1 VLSALAG
8 GDELM
13 ANREPNAADNR
24 ETRTPRRARPLS
36 TTRWALIPG
45 LVITVAAAACSNAEE
60 AARGSTPIEVDAIS
74 ASPVSSG
81 AAIDE
86 GWTEVVVED
95 QGISLALPD
104 TWETLSTQ
112 DLEDSGALEAR
123 KQEHPEESELLD
135 LAAEALESGAMSL
148 LAYDPDSP
156 GAQAGFATN
165 LNVVHAPST
174 STDDPDQIAA
184 QLAQAAGQIPD
195 MLGEPETG
203 SVNLPSGEAGLV
215 RYHRSVAGE
224 SGAVDV
230 LVTQYGIPADGEG
243 FILTFS
249 TLAEDAAGQE
259 DTFEAIAETFRLGE

>member
-1 VLSALAG
+1 
-8 GDELM
+8 M
-13 ANREPNAADNR
+13 ANREPDAADSR
-24 ETRTPRRARPLS
+24 ETSAPRQRRSHASKMRRALMP
-36 TTRWALIPG
+36 ALF
-45 LVITVAAAACSNAEE
+45 ITVATAACSNAEE
-60 AARGSTPIEVDAIS
+60 AASGSAPAEADAS
-74 ASPVSSG
+74 STSPVSSG

-95 QGISLALPD
+95 QGFSLGLPG
-104 TWETLSTQ
+104 TWETLSAQ

-123 KQEHPEESELLD
+123 KQEHPEEANLLD

-148 LAYDPDSP
+148 LAYNPDSP

-203 SVNLPSGEAGLV
+203 SVDLPSGEAGLV

-249 TLAEDAAGQE
+249 TLADDAAGQE